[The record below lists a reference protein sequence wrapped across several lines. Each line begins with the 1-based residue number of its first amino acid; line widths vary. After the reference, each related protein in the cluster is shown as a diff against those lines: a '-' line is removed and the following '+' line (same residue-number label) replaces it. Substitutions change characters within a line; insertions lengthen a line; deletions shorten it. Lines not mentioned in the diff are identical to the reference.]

1 MSGEWVQLFL
11 TPNVPFFLIFYISN
25 PCWFKLCHSKRAIRF
40 LCSPHRTDNFLFA
53 TLFSI
58 NSIYSQLKA
67 AVSDKSAAWKVQQK
81 PAVHDQSLCLPLLN
95 HVRRTTSC
103 YKVTQ
108 INTTVMAH
116 RMEGPKYRTQ
126 GLLRKKK
133 SKSLIDRL
141 KAIHRRSVSR
151 ANKSDMK
158 QAKRQSQKQR

>member
-1 MSGEWVQLFL
+1 MTSRLRTENSFQPSWKERVWRSVWWVGMEPKYFTTAALCCILQLIKS
-11 TPNVPFFLIFYISN
+11 TAN
-25 PCWFKLCHSKRAIRF
+25 WRQ
-40 LCSPHRTDNFLFA
+40 
-53 TLFSI
+53 
-58 NSIYSQLKA
+58 QLVYA
-67 AVSDKSAAWKVQQK
+67 DKSAAWKVQQK

-95 HVRRTTSC
+95 HVRRTTSF
-103 YKVTQ
+103 YKVTP

-141 KAIHRRSVSR
+141 KAIHRRSVNR

-158 QAKRQSQKQR
+158 QAKRQSQKPR